1 MKLAIHPIAARSQEG
16 LAWRMFYGFLLV
28 LLVIFG
34 GLKALSTRLFAET
47 EEARPT
53 SDSWLAEA
61 RSQASIAT
69 SYALMAKSML
79 QSSGR
84 DNRQERRSRP

>member
-1 MKLAIHPIAARSQEG
+1 MKLAIHPVAARSAED
-16 LAWRMFYGFLLV
+16 LLWRLLYGVLLV
-28 LLVIFG
+28 LMVIFS
-34 GLKALSTRLFAET
+34 GLKALSTRLVAET
-47 EEARPT
+47 TEVQPSSRT
-53 SDSWLAEA
+53 WLAEA

-69 SYALMAKSML
+69 SYALMAKSTL

>member
-1 MKLAIHPIAARSQEG
+1 MKLAIHPVAAFSQED
-16 LAWRMFYGFLLV
+16 LRWRMFYGILLV
-28 LLVIFG
+28 LMVIFG

-47 EEARPT
+47 EEVRPT
-53 SDSWLAEA
+53 SHSWLAEA

-69 SYALMAKSML
+69 SYALMAKSTL

-84 DNRQERRSRP
+84 DNRQERRSKP